1 MFFTQALPNLGR
13 RDEMIGLLPELHLGQ
28 LAIIPAIGHNAMFT
42 GGLAGKI
49 ITLSGA
55 GDGGESGLHK
65 GALSEFAVSP
75 NVGRGGADVSIAQ
88 AHDIQDSS
96 AARGGHVGELGRRR
110 DHLAVGQRL
119 GAFLQLVNSTQ
130 NLGHVHLVHLKALAD
145 TAQ

>member
-1 MFFTQALPNLGR
+1 MFFTHALPNLGR

-49 ITLSGA
+49 IALSGA
-55 GDGGESGLHK
+55 GDGGEGGLHK
-65 GALSEFAVSP
+65 GSLPEFAVSP
-75 NVGRGGADVSIAQ
+75 NVGCGGADVPIAQ
-88 AHDIQDSS
+88 AYDIQDGC
-96 AARGGHVGELGRRR
+96 AAQSGHVGELGGSRN
-110 DHLAVGQRL
+110 HLAVGQRL

-130 NLGHVHLVHLKALAD
+130 NLGHVHLVNLKALAD